1 MPLGRTELV
10 EIFNNLGTASGAQTI
25 VITNCLGAAALTAPE
40 RAIATGKGWT
50 ITG

>member
-1 MPLGRTELV
+1 MLSAPELV
-10 EIFNNLGTASGAQTI
+10 EIFNNLVTTTGQTI
-25 VITNCLGAAALTAPE
+25 TISGNWGASLLTPAE